1 MITFKDKVF
10 KKLFELP
17 TTEPSMLSRL
27 CQEADRRLAVMNGRG
42 QAEIIPAPYDL
53 TKKVSADRMEEFIAT
68 VKEFIRCDYGR
79 PHGFYIELS
88 NNYLTIYKKGY

>member
-10 KKLFELP
+10 KKLFDIP

-53 TKKVSADRMEEFIAT
+53 TKKVSADRMEEFIDT
-68 VKEFIRCDYGR
+68 VKEFIRSDYGR
-79 PHGFYIELS
+79 PHGFYIEFS